1 MKMPEYVTMMS
12 LLLALKRLQ
21 KIAVSVV
28 DFEQVQ
34 DTWLSKTH
42 ANKD

>member
-1 MKMPEYVTMMS
+1 MEMPEYVTMKY
-12 LLLALKRLQ
+12 LLLALNRLQ
-21 KIAVSVV
+21 KTAVSVV

>member
-1 MKMPEYVTMMS
+1 METPEYVTMMY
-12 LLLALKRLQ
+12 LLLALNRLQ
-21 KIAVSVV
+21 KTAVSVV